1 MSYLDKVS
9 AEISGNTGSQEQP
22 VETKVETPVETPKE
36 DTPKVETPVETK
48 EEPPKETPVETPV
61 ETKEEPPKDEPPK
74 DTPKE
79 KPDLSQLSK
88 EEKAEHA
95 FKRQLSKQKEK
106 YESQIKQMHE
116 SFQKQL
122 DDFKAEVKKS
132 TQPKEEPKMRKD
144 FENDDDYIKYLTQ
157 QGVDAR
163 MAELD
168 EKNAKER
175 AEKEAKDK
183 EEQEY
188 AEQQKQ
194 LADTFQ
200 RNCKAAFQDEKQYG
214 EFAKKV
220 NKGIA
225 NGLGE
230 LLDQAP
236 AIRDYLFYNQNG
248 PMVLNE
254 MLSSKDSFVR
264 VMQNAGNP
272 MEAVIEMH
280 ELARELKTKA
290 ATPVET
296 QPVETPKQMMPKLG
310 KPGAKS
316 GGASTSIFGS
326 DKDLIKFIRSR

>member
-1 MSYLDKVS
+1 MSYLSKVS
-9 AEISGNTGSQEQP
+9 AEISGETGGQEQP
-22 VETKVETPVETPKE
+22 VENKV
-36 DTPKVETPVETK
+36 
-48 EEPPKETPVETPV
+48 ETPVETPV
-61 ETKEEPPKDEPPK
+61 ETKVAEAA
-74 DTPKE
+74 E
-79 KPDLSQLSK
+79 KSAEAKPEKAKSSKSTKAAKAKTKADK

-214 EFAKKV
+214 EFAQKV

-236 AIRDYLFYNQNG
+236 AIRDFLFYNQDG
-248 PMVLNE
+248 PIVLNE
-254 MLSSKDSFVR
+254 MLSNKDSFVR

-272 MEAVIEMH
+272 MLSVIEMH
-280 ELARELKTKA
+280 DLARELKTKA
-290 ATPVET
+290 VTPVET

-316 GGASTSIFGS
+316 GGARTSIFGS

>member
-1 MSYLDKVS
+1 MSYMSKVTE
-9 AEISGNTGSQEQP
+9 EIAGNTGSQEQP
-22 VETKVETPVETPKE
+22 VETPKETKVETPVETPKE
-36 DTPKVETPVETK
+36 DKPKETQVETPKVETPVETK
-48 EEPPKETPVETPV
+48 VETPA
-61 ETKEEPPKDEPPK
+61 ETKQEP
-74 DTPKE
+74 PKE

-122 DDFKAEVKKS
+122 DDFKAEFKKS
-132 TQPKEEPKMRKD
+132 QPKEPPKMRED
-144 FENDDDYIKYLTQ
+144 FPSDDQYIKYLTQ

-163 MAELD
+163 MAEID
-168 EKNAKER
+168 EKNAKDR
-175 AEKEAKDK
+175 AEQEAKDK
-183 EEQEY
+183 EAQEA

-200 RNCKAAFQDEKQYG
+200 RNCRAAFQDEKQYG
-214 EFAKKV
+214 EFATKV

-230 LLDQAP
+230 ILDNAP

-254 MLSSKDSFVR
+254 MLSNKDSFVR

-272 MEAVIEMH
+272 MDAVIEMH
-280 ELARELKTKA
+280 EIAHELKQKA
-290 ATPVET
+290 AAPVET
-296 QPVETPKQMMPKLG
+296 QPVEQPKPAMPKIG

-316 GGASTSIFGS
+316 GGANTSVFGS
-326 DKDLIKFIRSR
+326 EKDLIKFIRSR

>member
-9 AEISGNTGSQEQP
+9 AEISGNTGAQEQP
-22 VETKVETPVETPKE
+22 VETTVENKVETPVETPKE
-36 DTPKVETPVETK
+36 TKVETSKEEPSVETK
-48 EEPPKETPVETPV
+48 VDKPVENQVETP
-61 ETKEEPPKDEPPK
+61 KEDKQEP
-74 DTPKE
+74 PKE

-95 FKRQLSKQKEK
+95 FKRQLAKQKDK

-122 DDFKAEVKKS
+122 DDFKAEFKKS
-132 TQPKEEPKMRKD
+132 QPKEAPKQRSD
-144 FENDDDYIKYLTQ
+144 FETDDEYIKYLVKTQ
-157 QGVDAR
+157 NDADR
-163 MAELD
+163 AELE

-175 AEKEAKDK
+175 AEQEAKDK
-183 EEQEY
+183 EAREEEEQR
-188 AEQQKQ
+188 KQ

-200 RNCKAAFQDEKQYG
+200 RNCRASFQDEKAYG
-214 EFAKKV
+214 EFAQKV

-296 QPVETPKQMMPKLG
+296 QPVETNKPAMPKLG

-316 GGASTSIFGS
+316 GGARTSIFTS

>member
-1 MSYLDKVS
+1 MSYLDKITS
-9 AEISGNTGSQEQP
+9 EISGETGSQEQP
-22 VETKVETPVETPKE
+22 VETKVETPVET
-36 DTPKVETPVETK
+36 KVEPPVETK

-116 SFQKQL
+116 SFQKQF
-122 DDFKAEVKKS
+122 DDFRNEFKKS
-132 TQPKEEPKMRKD
+132 TQPTEPPKTRTD
-144 FENDDDYIKYLTQ
+144 FPSDDAYIKYLTQ

-175 AEKEAKDK
+175 EEKEAKAK

-200 RNCKAAFQDEKQYG
+200 RNCKAAFQDEQQYG
-214 EFAKKV
+214 EFAQKV

-236 AIRDYLFYNQNG
+236 AIRDFLFYNQDG
-248 PMVLNE
+248 PIVLNE
-254 MLSSKDSFVR
+254 MLSNKDSFVR

-272 MEAVIEMH
+272 MLSIIEMH
-280 ELARELKTKA
+280 DLARELKTKA
-290 ATPVET
+290 VTPVET

-316 GGASTSIFGS
+316 GGARTSIFGS

>member
-1 MSYLDKVS
+1 MDEL
-9 AEISGNTGSQEQP
+9 AEQFKGDEGTPAIAE
-22 VETKVETPVETPKE
+22 ETKVETKPEEKPAE
-36 DTPKVETPVETK
+36 ETK
-48 EEPPKETPVETPV
+48 PE
-61 ETKEEPPKDEPPK
+61 ETKPEETKPADEPKPDETK
-74 DTPKE
+74 PEETKAEDKPAEETKA
-79 KPDLSQLSK
+79 KPDLSTLSK

-106 YESQIKQMHE
+106 HEAEIKDLKD

-144 FENDDDYIKYLTQ
+144 FNNDDEYIKYLTQ

-168 EKNAKER
+168 EKNAKDR
-175 AEKEAKDK
+175 AEKEAKAK

-200 RNCKAAFQDEKQYG
+200 RNCKAAFQDEQQYG
-214 EFAKKV
+214 EFAQKV

-236 AIRDYLFYNQNG
+236 AIRDYLFYNQDG
-248 PMVLNE
+248 PIVLNE
-254 MLSSKDSFVR
+254 MLSNKDSFVR

-272 MEAVIEMH
+272 MMAAIEMH
-280 ELARELKTKA
+280 DLARELKTKA
-290 ATPVET
+290 VTPVET

-316 GGASTSIFGS
+316 GGARTSIFSS